1 MCFIGAVE
9 ETARIALRGKWR
21 WRDRTDEME
30 GWIGSSRV
38 AFVSTFNKT
47 GMSNGTPEKQLVTL
61 IGILTTKCGH
71 MFKLN

>member
-1 MCFIGAVE
+1 
-9 ETARIALRGKWR
+9 
-21 WRDRTDEME
+21 ME

-71 MFKLN
+71 IFKLNLVRLGSSAVPLSILYVYMKLGDAGNS